1 MWIFETAAAAFSM
14 FSALP
19 MPHIRWSQK
28 NMRYML
34 CAFPLVGAVIG
45 GLCWLWYLVVTW
57 LSLPSLLMGAGL
69 CLIPIAVTGGIH
81 LDGYCDTCDA
91 LASHGSPERRQ
102 EILKDS
108 HLGAFAA
115 IRLGCWLLADFALW
129 TALPVFRGGVVL
141 LGFCLSRSL
150 SGLSVASFPLARDS
164 GLAHTFAATA
174 DQKRVRIILLVLALA
189 LTAAMAVLT
198 WEGAVMAAVAWLM
211 YIWYY
216 FTAEKKFG
224 GLSGD
229 LAGWF
234 LQKAELWMLLALCL
248 TQYLRGVG

>member
-19 MPHIRWSQK
+19 MPRIRWTQK

-57 LSLPSLLMGAGL
+57 LSLPSLLMGAGA

-108 HLGAFAA
+108 HMGAFAA

-174 DQKRVRIILLVLALA
+174 DQKRVRIILLVLALV
-189 LTAAMAVLT
+189 LTAAMVVLT
-198 WEGAVMAAVAWLM
+198 WEGAVMAAAAWLM

-216 FTAEKKFG
+216 FTAKRKFG

-234 LQKAELWMLLALCL
+234 LQKAELWMLLVLCL
-248 TQYLRGVG
+248 TQYLRGLG